1 MRWFVVESQVKQ
13 FVADPEHVK
22 HFGLQLAQLAETP
35 SSYLPVAAQTHELP
49 DKLRS
54 PKQVEQAVALELV
67 HAVQP
72 KWQATHIA
80 LVPSSY
86 KD

>member
-1 MRWFVVESQVKQ
+1 MVESQVKQ

-22 HFGLQLAQLAETP
+22 HFGLQLAQLVETP

-54 PKQVEQAVALELV
+54 PKQAEQLAEPEPE
-67 HAVQP
+67 HTVQ
-72 KWQATHIA
+72 A
-80 LVPSSY
+80 
-86 KD
+86 